1 MGLGA
6 DQWEWGWCPAHAQDC
21 SHALFPLWTERRDIR
36 NLHLLPAK
44 ERKCFWRGGERC
56 GGVSGVRE
64 SPGICWAQHGTAW
77 HCDFLVGVAGKSR
90 PSAGVIILVVCTA
103 ELLVEALGSVSH
115 GTAQADPLHTSS
127 PTPSSVCILGSPS
140 SALAASQEP

>member
-1 MGLGA
+1 M
-6 DQWEWGWCPAHAQDC
+6 
-21 SHALFPLWTERRDIR
+21 
-36 NLHLLPAK
+36 LL
-44 ERKCFWRGGERC
+44 EGGERG

-64 SPGICWAQHGTAW
+64 SPGLCWAQHGTAW

-90 PSAGVIILVVCTA
+90 PSAGVIVLVVCTA
-103 ELLVEALGSVSH
+103 ELLVNVLGSVSH
-115 GTAQADPLHTSS
+115 GTAQADPPHTSS